1 MFLLITFKKVWINTK
16 KSLTIVND
24 IIILFTKQD
33 KLKILTMAKITIAAK
48 IEQEDKNEID
58 KLAKEQMRT
67 TSNMIEVIIR
77 KGLQA
82 IRQEKQKAV

>member
-1 MFLLITFKKVWINTK
+1 
-16 KSLTIVND
+16 
-24 IIILFTKQD
+24 
-33 KLKILTMAKITIAAK
+33 MAKITIAAK